1 MNQQTHFSACRGRR
15 SVLAA
20 VLAGLAASL
29 LTGCPN
35 GNVSGP
41 LSNSDLRLFQS
52 RYVFGVAGE
61 ATDVA
66 TADFNGDGIPDLAAI
81 NNDKQNVS
89 VLLSESATKYVKAK
103 NYDMG
108 DTPSALAVAD
118 VNRDGRLDILVCNET
133 FGQVTVLPAKGD
145 GTFNDPELWELPG
158 GATPRGLA
166 VADVNGDGLP
176 DIVTANAGLNSVSV
190 LLGAASGGFDAARSF
205 GAGAAPRWVI
215 AADLTGDGQTDILS
229 VNRDSNDLSLFVRS
243 GANLNN
249 AVSLRCGVA
258 PRMAAAG
265 DLNGDGQPDL
275 VVSNTGTND
284 LSVLLGQGG
293 GAFAAEQRVGL
304 GKPPTRLS
312 LGDFNRDGL
321 LDAAVLL
328 FDSADTGSLGVVAVL
343 PGDGA
348 GGFGAPLYYGSGW
361 QSFGLTT
368 ADMDLDGTLDL
379 VTADTS
385 MKAVSV
391 LRGRGDGTFESD
403 RRFATGVT
411 PSAGLAGDFNADGHT
426 DVLVANAGGGS
437 LVLMAGDGAG
447 NFAALAAPVPVG
459 GTPIALA
466 AADLNEDNAPD
477 ILVSLKEQKNALVLL
492 GSESGQFV
500 AGPAV
505 KLLPDGSVYLPVAR
519 ALTLGDVNNDGRL
532 DLVSA
537 NSGADSVSV
546 ALGRGNAQFTAPVE
560 MRNISY
566 PIRVGLADL
575 DRDGNPDIIATSSRD
590 PEQSS
595 DQAEPR
601 IVRLLGV
608 GDGTFNTDSMLRV
621 ATGGGPADLAL
632 GDANGDGR
640 VDAVTAHPGNDSVF
654 IAAGAQ
660 GGRLSKGDKL
670 SVGDL
675 PVAVAL
681 PDVNGDGKL
690 DILTTHAAGYAVV
703 RISRGGGRF
712 DGSRHF
718 LSGDTALLSLYQDVN
733 GDQVPDLVTLNR
745 GTSDISVLLGQR

>member
-1 MNQQTHFSACRGRR
+1 MKQETHSRGFRGRF
-15 SVLAA
+15 SVLTAGAA
-20 VLAGLAASL
+20 CLAAAL
-29 LTGCPN
+29 LTGCPT
-35 GNVSGP
+35 GTAYGP

-52 RYVFGVAGE
+52 RYVYGVSGE

-66 TADFNGDGIPDLAAI
+66 AADFNGDNIPDLAAI
-81 NNDKQNVS
+81 NNDQQNVS
-89 VLLSESATKYVKAK
+89 VLLSEGAVQYVKAK
-103 NYDMG
+103 DYDLG
-108 DTPSALAVAD
+108 DTPSALAVGDA
-118 VNRDGRLDILVCNET
+118 NGDGRPDILVCNET
-133 FGQVTVLPAKGD
+133 FGQVTVLTSRGD
-145 GTFNDPELWELPG
+145 GEFNEPALWELPA

-176 DIVTANAGLNSVSV
+176 DIVTANAGLNAVAV
-190 LLGAASGGFDAARSF
+190 LLGTAEGGFEAARSF
-205 GAGAAPRWVI
+205 PAGTGPRWVI
-215 AADLTGDGQTDILS
+215 AADLTGDGQTDVLS

-249 AVSLRCGVA
+249 AVSLRCGLA

-265 DLNGDGQPDL
+265 DLNGDGLADL

-293 GAFAAEQRVGL
+293 GAFAADRRVAL

-312 LGDFNRDGL
+312 LGDFNRDGR

-348 GGFGAPLYYGSGW
+348 GGLGAPLFFGSGW
-361 QSFGLTT
+361 QSFGLCA
-368 ADMDLDGTLDL
+368 ADMDLDGAPDL

-385 MKAVSV
+385 MKAVAV

-403 RRFATGVT
+403 RRFATGVV
-411 PSAGLAGDFNADGHT
+411 PSAGVTGDFTGDGHV
-426 DVLVANAGGGS
+426 DVLVANARGGS
-437 LVLMAGDGAG
+437 LILMAGDGAG
-447 NFAALAAPVPVG
+447 RFAAQAAPVPVG
-459 GTPIALA
+459 GIPIALA
-466 AADLNEDNAPD
+466 AGDVNADGAPD
-477 ILVSLKEQKNALVLL
+477 VLVSLKGQKTALLLL
-492 GSESGQFV
+492 GSETGQFV

-505 KLLPDGSVYLPVAR
+505 KLLPDGSAYMPVAYS
-519 ALTLGDVNNDGRL
+519 LTLGDVNSDGRP
-532 DLVSA
+532 DLLSA

-546 ALGRGNAQFTAPVE
+546 ALGRGDGTFAAPAE

-566 PIRVGLADL
+566 PLRAGLADV

-608 GDGTFNTDSMLRV
+608 GDGTFNTESMLRV
-621 ATGGGPADLAL
+621 ATGSYPADLAL
-632 GDANGDGR
+632 GDVNGDGR
-640 VDAVTAHPGNDSVF
+640 TDAVTAHPGSDGVY

-660 GGRLSKGDKL
+660 GGRLTAGDKL
-670 SVGDL
+670 GVGDL
-675 PVAVAL
+675 PVAVVL
-681 PDVNGDGKL
+681 PDVNADGKA

-703 RISRGGGRF
+703 RIGRGEGRY
-712 DGSRHF
+712 DSSRHF
-718 LSGDTALLSLYQDVN
+718 LTGDTALMSVYLDVN
-733 GDQVPDLVTLNR
+733 GDQIPDLVTLNR